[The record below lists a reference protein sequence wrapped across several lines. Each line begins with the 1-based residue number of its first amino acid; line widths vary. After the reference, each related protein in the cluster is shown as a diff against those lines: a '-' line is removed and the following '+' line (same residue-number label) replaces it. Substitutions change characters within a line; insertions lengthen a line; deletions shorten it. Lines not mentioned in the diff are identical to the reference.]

1 MKASADAVEGVLEMR
16 AKSKP
21 LDPAEA
27 ADAIWV
33 RAQQALADNEL
44 DQFSEESVQQL
55 MTSAVKL
62 FAAKVEAEDRFFLP
76 VLDREGALTATEAV
90 VAVSEIL
97 RAVDLNP
104 FDLAMWFNR
113 KRPGT

>member
-1 MKASADAVEGVLEMR
+1 MSS
-16 AKSKP
+16 SKP
-21 LDPAEA
+21 DLLDPAEA
-27 ADAIWV
+27 VEAIWE
-33 RAQQALADNEL
+33 RAQQALAEGKL
-44 DQFSEESVQQL
+44 DQFSEQSVQQL

-76 VLDREGALTATEAV
+76 VLEREGALTATEAV

-97 RAVDLNP
+97 RAVDFNP

-113 KRPGT
+113 QRS

>member
-1 MKASADAVEGVLEMR
+1 MSLSKSDPAAAASA
-16 AKSKP
+16 
-21 LDPAEA
+21 
-27 ADAIWV
+27 IWEQ
-33 RAQQALADNEL
+33 AQQALAQDKL
-44 DQFSEESVQQL
+44 DQFPERSVQQL

-62 FAAKVEAEDRFFLP
+62 FAAKVEAQDQFFLP
-76 VLDREGALTATEAV
+76 VLEKESALTATEAV

-113 KRPGT
+113 QRPGPE